1 MADIKVT
8 VDNITVTVPEG
19 STLLDAAHKAG
30 IDVPTLCYLRGI
42 NEIGACRMCV
52 CEVEGARALVAA
64 CVYPCTD
71 GMVAHT
77 NTEKIKDYRRK
88 TLQLI
93 LPDHDQDCLG
103 CV

>member
-30 IDVPTLCYLRGI
+30 IDVPTLCYLRDI

-93 LPDHDQDCLG
+93 LSDHNQD
-103 CV
+103 

>member
-52 CEVEGARALVAA
+52 CEVRYGSIYQHRENQR
-64 CVYPCTD
+64 
-71 GMVAHT
+71 
-77 NTEKIKDYRRK
+77 
-88 TLQLI
+88 LQT
-93 LPDHDQDCLG
+93 
-103 CV
+103 